1 MVRSNAEELIGGNAT
16 PSPPENPPVA
26 KFETALAELEQIV
39 LKMES
44 GSLSLEE
51 SISAYQRGSQLLKH
65 CQNQLGEA
73 EQKIRLLD
81 NGTSRDFDPSR
92 GES

>member
-1 MVRSNAEELIGGNAT
+1 MVRSNADEMIGGSAT
-16 PSPPENPPVA
+16 PSNPENPPDA

-39 LKMES
+39 QKMEG

-51 SISAYQRGSQLLKH
+51 SISAYQRGSELLKH
-65 CQNQLGEA
+65 CQKQLGEA
-73 EQKIRLLD
+73 EQKIRLLE
-81 NGTSRDFDPSR
+81 NGALRDFDPSR